1 MEAEIREA
9 FQDSQK
15 YACGIGSAGTVA
27 NKICDIVYG
36 TDCLWQHCVI
46 IVVYGFWVSIYRNIW
61 VPLLF

>member
-1 MEAEIREA
+1 MRDIKDRLWRMEAEIREA

-36 TDCLWQHCVI
+36 TDCL
-46 IVVYGFWVSIYRNIW
+46 
-61 VPLLF
+61 